1 MPENIPKKGA
11 VVQKDMKTYAII
23 PYIPCGFI
31 TPDNLK
37 KIADLAEKYN
47 AKTLKLTSAQRIA
60 IIGIREEDIDRIWAD
75 LEMNPGGFIGSK
87 VRPVKL
93 CPGNQ
98 HCKKGLQDTIEL
110 SMKIDSKFMGREMPK
125 KIKIGVSGCVNSCS
139 EPLVKDIGII
149 GTVKGWKLFVGGSG
163 GRVPMIASEFDK
175 NLSDDEVL
183 ELIER
188 ILDYYGTN
196 SPEKR
201 LGLFIR
207 KIGFKNFLKG
217 VSDI

>member
-1 MPENIPKKGA
+1 MPENLPNKGA

-23 PYIPCGFI
+23 PYIPGGFI
-31 TPDNLK
+31 DPDDLK
-37 KIADLAEKYN
+37 KIADLAVKYN

-60 IIGIREEDIDRIWAD
+60 IIGIREVDIDNIWAD
-75 LEMNPGGFIGSK
+75 LEMKPGGFIGSR

-110 SMKIDSKFMGREMPK
+110 STKIDSKFMGREMPK
-125 KIKIGVSGCVNSCS
+125 KIKIGVSGCINSCS
-139 EPLVKDIGII
+139 EPLVKDIGIF
-149 GTVKGWKLFVGGSG
+149 GTSKGWKLFVGGSG
-163 GRVPMIASEFDK
+163 GRIPMIARELDK
-175 NLSDDEVL
+175 DLSDDEVL
-183 ELIER
+183 ELIEK
-188 ILDYYGTN
+188 ILEYYRTN

-207 KIGFKNFLKG
+207 KIGFENFLKG
-217 VSDI
+217 VSE